1 MPIKADLHLHTR
13 EGEAFIAY
21 DARGLIDRA
30 AREGFHVLSITN
42 HDVLTSTGELAAYAR
57 ERGVLLIPGV
67 EATIQRKHV
76 LLYNID
82 VLPGRIRTFHDLR
95 RLKRPEW
102 LVVAPHPFFPGP
114 SSLQGRLLEEIEL
127 FDAIEFCHFYTGRI
141 DYNRR
146 AVRLARE
153 ARLPL
158 LGTSDSHF
166 IQQFGTTYSLIEGEM
181 TVASILAAIKAGQ
194 VEVVT
199 RPLTAA
205 QWVGIAMG
213 LLLGASWE
221 WTKNRFCSPNSLRP
235 RLSSRVSSHVLP
247 LARGRP
253 DYGTTI
259 R

>member
-21 DARGLIDRA
+21 DARALIDRA
-30 AREGFHVLSITN
+30 AREGFQVLSITN
-42 HDVLTSTGELAAYAR
+42 HDALTFTTELAAYAR

-67 EATIQRKHV
+67 EVTIQGRHV

-82 VLPGRIRTFHDLR
+82 VPPARIRTFPDLR

-114 SSLQGRLLEEIEL
+114 ISLQGRLLEEMDL

-158 LGTSDSHF
+158 LGTSDSHL
-166 IQQFGTTYSLIEGEM
+166 IQQLGTTYSLIGGEM
-181 TVASILAAIKAGQ
+181 TVASILAAIKAGR

-199 RPLTAA
+199 RSLTAA
-205 QWVGIAMG
+205 QCVGIAMG
-213 LLLGASWE
+213 LLVGASWE
-221 WTKNRFCSPNSLRP
+221 WAKGRFCGPSSLGP
-235 RLSSRVSSHVLP
+235 RVPARVSSHILP
-247 LARGRP
+247 SASGRR
-253 DYGTTI
+253 DSDTTI
-259 R
+259 C